1 MTAGAAGP
9 AGTSGTSL
17 RFPAAA
23 LLAEPAGSRR
33 DIAIS
38 EAHLDL
44 GPDLVLAQPVS
55 GRVRFSRTNRGLL
68 ITGVLET
75 ALELACS
82 RCLRPIELPL
92 VVALDEEALPAI
104 DLASGRQ
111 LDPSVE
117 PEIVRLTDHHE
128 VELEPLIREAIQ
140 LAEPI
145 APICR
150 PDCPGLCVVCG
161 VRLDD
166 GPHEHD
172 EPPVDPRLEALRA
185 FRVDGGAETG

>member
-1 MTAGAAGP
+1 MTAGT
-9 AGTSGTSL
+9 AGTSGTGL
-17 RFPAAA
+17 IFPAAA
-23 LLAEPAGSRR
+23 LLAEPPGSRR

-38 EAHLDL
+38 EAGLDL
-44 GPDLVLAQPVS
+44 GPDLALAQPIS
-55 GRVRFSRTNRGLL
+55 GRIRFSRTNRGLL

-75 ALELACS
+75 SLDLACS
-82 RCLRPIELPL
+82 RCLRPIEVPL
-92 VVALDEEALPAI
+92 VVAIDEEALPSI
-104 DLASGRQ
+104 DLASGRP
-111 LDPSVE
+111 LDLSVE

-128 VELEPLIREAIQ
+128 VELEPLIREAIL

-145 APICR
+145 APVCR

-161 VRLDD
+161 ERLDD

-172 EPPVDPRLEALRA
+172 EPPLDPRLEALRA